1 MSHYAAGE
9 KINKKF
15 DILKFARMISVN
27 SDVNVIVIKD
37 EENLKNFFKEFN
49 EKRDYYWYGGRV
61 NITLDEKFKT
71 IFMNFKKS
79 ELIKKFGKNIFF
91 QEDLSKYSW
100 FNLGGP
106 ANILFKP
113 ESIEQLKN
121 FLNYIN
127 NSLEITCLGAGS
139 NTLIRDGGFNGVVIK
154 LSPKFSYIK
163 QIEKNILEVGA
174 ATLDKNLSRYAA
186 ENSIVNF
193 EFLSCIP
200 GSVGGTIK
208 MNSGCYGNEISDILI
223 SVQAIDLKGNLIEM
237 KRDKIKFIYRGN
249 NLPDDL
255 IFLSAR
261 FHAKNGDGNL
271 INEKIKKY
279 SKEKKDSQPSQIK
292 TCGSTFKNTKIKS
305 MGIDKILIATFY
317 HSVKLKY
324 LKNIVTFC

>member
-1 MSHYAAGE
+1 MS
-9 KINKKF
+9 
-15 DILKFARMISVN
+15 
-27 SDVNVIVIKD
+27 
-37 EENLKNFFKEFN
+37 
-49 EKRDYYWYGGRV
+49 
-61 NITLDEKFKT
+61 
-71 IFMNFKKS
+71 FKKD

-113 ESIEQLKN
+113 KSIEQLKN

-127 NSLEITCLGAGS
+127 NSLEITFLGAGS
-139 NTLIRDGGFNGVVIK
+139 NTLIRDGGFGGVVIK

-163 QIEKNILEVGA
+163 QIEENVLEVGA

-186 ENSIVNF
+186 ENSIINF

-200 GSVGGTIK
+200 GSVGGTIR

-223 SVQAIDLKGNLIEM
+223 SVQAMDLKGNLTEL
-237 KRDKIKFIYRGN
+237 KRDKIKFVYRGN
-249 NLPDDL
+249 DLPKDL

-261 FHAKNGDGNL
+261 FHAKKGDVNL

-279 SKEKKDSQPSQIK
+279 SKEKKNSQPSQIK
-292 TCGSTFKNTKIKS
+292 TCGSTFKNTKDKKAWELIKDS
-305 MGIDKILIATFY
+305 NCNLLSFGKAKISEKHCNFFVNEGGASSEDIERLIKTVRQKVFDKHKI
-317 HSVKLKY
+317 KLDLE
-324 LKNIVTFC
+324 LKIIGENKKNV